1 MINIFK
7 GKINGRNGMDETNKK
22 KNPDYGSLDLK

>member
-7 GKINGRNGMDETNKK
+7 GTWRK
-22 KNPDYGSLDLK
+22 

>member
-7 GKINGRNGMDETNKK
+7 GKQTAYN
-22 KNPDYGSLDLK
+22 